1 MVGRAHFYEGH
12 SIEKIT
18 FPTRVMK
25 LLGIESLIVTNA
37 AGGLNPEFH
46 VGDIMLLNDHLNIPG
61 LAGIHPLRGRNEE
74 DYGTRFPA
82 LSDAY
87 DLEFR
92 KAAHLAY
99 RKLEGVSTRR
109 AMREGVYAF
118 VSGPTFETRAECRML
133 RAMGA
138 DVVGMST
145 VPEICVARHA
155 GIRVLAMSLVTNRA
169 VLEAVPRGDSLLVE
183 SMQDNDLNQV
193 LAVGKADH
201 VEVLEAGLEAA
212 ADMQVLVRQF
222 IDNIAV
228 SKK

>member
-1 MVGRAHFYEGH
+1 MNGPTIFELASKAATQIQSVVPNELKSPRVGIICGSGLGGLVDTLHKSPQFEIPYSDIPEFPRSTVVGHAGKLVFGFLGEKKTPVVVMVGRAHFYEGH

-118 VSGPTFETRAECRML
+118 VSGPT
-133 RAMGA
+133 
-138 DVVGMST
+138 
-145 VPEICVARHA
+145 
-155 GIRVLAMSLVTNRA
+155 
-169 VLEAVPRGDSLLVE
+169 
-183 SMQDNDLNQV
+183 
-193 LAVGKADH
+193 
-201 VEVLEAGLEAA
+201 
-212 ADMQVLVRQF
+212 
-222 IDNIAV
+222 
-228 SKK
+228 